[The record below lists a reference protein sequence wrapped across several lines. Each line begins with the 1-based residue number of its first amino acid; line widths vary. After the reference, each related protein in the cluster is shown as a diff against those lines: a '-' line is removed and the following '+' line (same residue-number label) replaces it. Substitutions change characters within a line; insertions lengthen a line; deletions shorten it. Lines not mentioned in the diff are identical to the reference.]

1 MCFPFLFEIVGG
13 LGDRLVVTIGTA
25 CFARQW
31 IYPST
36 QWSSLTA
43 QVFDL
48 ARRAADAVVAVAA
61 NAAFAQVAVLATAV
75 LWSKPRMTRLLSRS
89 VL

>member
-1 MCFPFLFEIVGG
+1 MHFPFLFEIVGG

-36 QWSSLTA
+36 Q
-43 QVFDL
+43 
-48 ARRAADAVVAVAA
+48 
-61 NAAFAQVAVLATAV
+61 
-75 LWSKPRMTRLLSRS
+75 
-89 VL
+89 